1 MKKTLINILKII
13 VLSILIDVFLGMY
26 FNSLYEKNY
35 CQHACGDLN
44 YYLKHGDSDTIII
57 GSSRVNTMINN
68 KLINKN
74 SVNLSKPGKHILY
87 NTAVISLLKQFN
99 KFPKDLIILNLEL
112 DDFILENEKKNLADV
127 YYLKY
132 YYHKNEYIRKKINEN
147 SIYEPIKFLSQSYR
161 FNGDNFKLFSNQF
174 QNICDS
180 KINGYY
186 PLDYTIPKEKFITE
200 KRSESYAKSNR
211 FNNKIFNELT
221 LINQICISKKTKFYI
236 LLGPTINKTGG
247 LKQSVF
253 RELKKFCSKNKIEFL
268 NLYQSNTFNDFSYWA
283 DLIHLNKKGSIIYT
297 KMIID
302 QLNQL
307 KKIDN

>member
-1 MKKTLINILKII
+1 MKNTLINILKII
-13 VLSILIDVFLGMY
+13 VLSILIDVLLGIY
-26 FNSLYEKNY
+26 FNNLYEKNY

-44 YYLKHGDSDTIII
+44 YYLKYGDSDTVII

-87 NTAVISLLKQFN
+87 NTAVISLLKEFN
-99 KFPKDLIILNLEL
+99 KLPNDLIILNLEL
-112 DDFILENEKKNLADV
+112 DDFILENEEKKIADV

-147 SIYEPIKFLSQSYR
+147 SIFEPIKFLSQSYR
-161 FNGDNFKLFSNQF
+161 FNGDNFKLFANQF

-186 PLDYTIPKEKFITE
+186 PLDFTISKEKFITE
-200 KRSESYAKSNR
+200 KRSESNSKSKR
-211 FNNKIFNELT
+211 FNKKIFNELT
-221 LINQICISKKTKFYI
+221 FINKICISNKTKFYI

-247 LKQSVF
+247 LKQSIF
-253 RELKKFCSKNKIEFL
+253 RELKKFCSNNKIEIID
-268 NLYQSNTFNDFSYWA
+268 LYQSNALNNYSYWA

-302 QLNQL
+302 KLNLL
-307 KKIDN
+307 KKNDN